1 MAPTGE
7 FEGYANSLQTPE
19 GPLPG
24 QATTGLTSEQFEE
37 LVERVGERIVWD
49 YRRGRP
55 RELTLHQAVKAV
67 VMYFRTNITQELIA
81 ELLFV
86 DQSTI
91 SRAISDLEEII
102 AEALDEFVPELP
114 EEIEGRVAIADG
126 SLCPCWSWAD
136 APELYSGKH
145 KTTGHTHQFVCDL
158 FGHLMH
164 ISDPLP
170 GSTHDAKAIHE
181 TGLSELLGD
190 DNAIGD
196 KGYIGTGIITR
207 IANPLAENSTTG
219 RKNSTPR
226 STRFVT

>member
-7 FEGYANSLQTPE
+7 FEGRANGLQAPE

-24 QATTGLTSEQFEE
+24 QATTGLTSEQFDE
-37 LVERVGERIVWD
+37 LVERVGARIVWD
-49 YRRGRP
+49 YGRGRP

-86 DQSTI
+86 DQSTL
-91 SRAISDLEEII
+91 SRSISDLEEII

-114 EEIEGRVAIADG
+114 TEIEGRVAIADG

-136 APELYSGKH
+136 ARELYSGKH
-145 KTTGHTHQFVCDL
+145 KTTGHAHQFVCDL
-158 FGHLMH
+158 VGHLMH

-181 TGLSELLGD
+181 TGQASFSARTTQS
-190 DNAIGD
+190 AIRV
-196 KGYIGTGIITR
+196 TLEPASSPR
-207 IANPLAENSTTG
+207 IASRPAENFLTG
-219 RKNSTPR
+219 KKDSTPR
-226 STRFVT
+226 STRSAT